1 MIGRLFVIWLLLIS
15 ANVQAT
21 QPDEFSLCLQSSED
35 TYSCKQKYF
44 STALQENNYALVRS
58 WLDRGIIDGNDGFSV
73 NEVLGM
79 VVCGFG
85 LDEQGNTPFGKGKRN
100 EVKKTIGRL
109 LELGASFH
117 GMPHSQIVT
126 PLFCVVN
133 RQDSELL
140 EFVLSRIQVQPEDL
154 NASLY
159 EGTNMMYV
167 PLFRAVTNNDLESA
181 KVLVQHG
188 ASLDMSKLNVG
199 YGFAEQNSLLL
210 GALHNKLIVMAN
222 WLLDMGVPV
231 YEGDEGICRG
241 KLPIDYAQVIPGNV
255 PGRDLLIARIET
267 QMVLDEGRCLIGVQ

>member
-1 MIGRLFVIWLLLIS
+1 
-15 ANVQAT
+15 
-21 QPDEFSLCLQSSED
+21 
-35 TYSCKQKYF
+35 
-44 STALQENNYALVRS
+44 
-58 WLDRGIIDGNDGFSV
+58 
-73 NEVLGM
+73 
-79 VVCGFG
+79 
-85 LDEQGNTPFGKGKRN
+85 
-100 EVKKTIGRL
+100 
-109 LELGASFH
+109 
-117 GMPHSQIVT
+117 MPHSQIVT

-167 PLFRAVTNNDLESA
+167 PLFRAVINNDLESA
-181 KVLVQHG
+181 KVLVKHG

-222 WLLDMGVPV
+222 WLLDVGVPV

-241 KLPIDYAQVIPGNV
+241 KLAIDYVRVMPGNV